1 MRYPTRKWILSEN
14 LFKTKIAQPKKV
26 LSISD
31 VINMTKNMS
40 DCKKDLSIFT
50 KESIEKRTIGQSQNE
65 LWFQYRKCLITSS
78 KAHEVVTKVQSD

>member
-1 MRYPTRKWILSEN
+1 MLLKQSTEFPLKVYYIMRYPSRKWILSEN

-50 KESIEKRTIGQSQNE
+50 KESIEKRTIGQS
-65 LWFQYRKCLITSS
+65 
-78 KAHEVVTKVQSD
+78 